1 MYSAAS
7 CDMLKTS
14 TVIYREIFAPTPP
27 FFFAFFLSG
36 QIYDRANANVALY
49 LTLNTTVSRRIQDEA
64 KLQV

>member
-36 QIYDRANANVALY
+36 QIYDRANANVA
-49 LTLNTTVSRRIQDEA
+49 
-64 KLQV
+64 